1 MRLRI
6 MGHYALSF
14 FLACLFIVIVNFLY
28 MRSYVYQESDLYHYD
43 ESDWISET
51 TKGITM
57 GSDSEI
63 TVSQALIEQL
73 ERSNIGLQIIDDT
86 LREVYRANPPD
97 GITVTYTP
105 SSLVALYEHKA
116 FTTFVESF
124 QLEGKELTLLLFMD
138 PDLVKR
144 TLYTYDVAQVGAA
157 YNPLWLLGMNLSL
170 LLIISYMYTYSISQ
184 PINRMVEHIQA
195 LKEGRYEVKAPG
207 KGIYATVEK
216 TLNALGLQLKR
227 AELESAEAETTREEW
242 IMNLSH
248 DIKTPLTSIM
258 GYGELI
264 GDTDYPLSDEERRH
278 YREVIIDKG
287 AYIETLLS
295 DLNLATRL
303 KHHQMPLKRQ
313 TVNLIEEIR
322 RTLIDTLNNPKVIDT
337 GHTVEYTYASDQVA
351 CDVDRRLFKRVMQN
365 LIQNAFEHND
375 DPVKVTVHVTTD
387 EVYGVRIVIED
398 DGKGVKAQELSKIFT
413 RYYRGTHTRHKS
425 EGTGLGLAIAKDIVE
440 AHGGT
445 ISAENSPLGGLK
457 IELYLRRSNHEAL
470 S

>member
-1 MRLRI
+1 MRFRI

-14 FLACLFIVIVNFLY
+14 FLACLFIVIVNVLY
-28 MRSYVYQESDLYHYD
+28 MRSYVYQESDLYDYD
-43 ESDWISET
+43 ESDLLS
-51 TKGITM
+51 KITREITL
-57 GSDSEI
+57 GSDSELM
-63 TVSQALIEQL
+63 VSPALIEQL

-86 LREVYRANPPD
+86 LREVYRANPPA
-97 GITVTYTP
+97 GIAATYTP
-105 SSLVALYEHKA
+105 SSLVALYEQKA

-124 QLEGKELTLLLFMD
+124 QLEDEAMTLLLFMD
-138 PDLVKR
+138 PEHVKR

-170 LLIISYMYTYSISQ
+170 LLIISYMYSYSVSQ
-184 PINRMVEHIQA
+184 PINRMVEHISA
-195 LKEGRYEVKAPG
+195 LKEGRYEDEAPG
-207 KGIYATVEK
+207 KGIYATVER

-227 AELESAEAETTREEW
+227 AALESAEAEATREEW

-258 GYGELI
+258 GYGEII
-264 GDTDYPLSDEERRH
+264 GDTEYPITEDERRH
-278 YREVIIDKG
+278 YRDVILDKG
-287 AYIETLLS
+287 TYIETLLS

-303 KHHQMPLKRQ
+303 KHHQVPLKLESI
-313 TVNLIEEIR
+313 NLVEVLKSI
-322 RTLIDTLNNPKVIDT
+322 LIDTLNNPKVVES
-337 GHTVEYTYASDQVA
+337 GHTVAYTHALEEA
-351 CDVDRRLFKRVMQN
+351 WCDLDHRLFKRVIQN
-365 LIQNAFEHND
+365 LLQNAFEHNEV
-375 DPVKVTVHVTTD
+375 PVTVNVHVTAEAMD
-387 EVYGVRIVIED
+387 CVSIVIED
-398 DGKGVKAQELSKIFT
+398 DGKGVDAHELTKIFT